1 MKRFVGG
8 TGVTDTV
15 KQKINDALHDI
26 AIKVYAIG
34 FDDENKVVEE
44 WED

>member
-1 MKRFVGG
+1 MKSCVRYS
-8 TGVTDTV
+8 GV
-15 KQKINDALHDI
+15 KKINDALHDI